1 MKNNIKSILE
11 EKGISIRKL
20 SLGINR
26 AYANVHELVN
36 KDSLKYTQ
44 LNTLVEIAEFLEVDI
59 TDLYD

>member
-20 SLGINR
+20 SLGINM
-26 AYANVHELVN
+26 AYSNVHELVN

-59 TDLYD
+59 TDLYS

>member
-26 AYANVHELVN
+26 AYSNVHELVN

-59 TDLYD
+59 TDLYS